1 MTANVNQP
9 VCMNTRFR
17 VRQAR
22 LRPAFTLAE
31 LLITVAILAL
41 LASLLLGA
49 VSRATESARAA
60 ACANNLQQI
69 GLASVTYSLDANNRL
84 PSFRNWLFTRP
95 GDLTTGK
102 LFPYLQSKPV
112 YLCPTDQR
120 LLASRRPRAPQAA
133 PRPAFGNSGRRRD
146 YSFAMNCAICH
157 ANDLSQ
163 FLEPARTVIY
173 MEGELGP
180 NDYTGLVGPGLVSQ
194 SLAFRHR
201 GRGHLIFGD
210 LRLERMDR
218 REFARVSRM
227 NRFWFPTDD
236 LSGPGGMRFD
246 FGRR

>member
-1 MTANVNQP
+1 
-9 VCMNTRFR
+9 MNTRFR
-17 VRQAR
+17 
-22 LRPAFTLAE
+22 LRRPDRRRAFNLVE
-31 LLITVAILAL
+31 LLVVGAIIASLAGLL
-41 LASLLLGA
+41 LAA

-60 ACANNLQQI
+60 TCANNLRQI
-69 GLASVTYSLDANNRL
+69 GLASVTYSLDAHHRL
-84 PSFRNWLFTRP
+84 PTFRHWLFTRP

-102 LFPYLQSKPV
+102 LYPYLQSKPV

-120 LLASRRPRAPQAA
+120 QLASRRPPTPRAA
-133 PRPAFGNSGRRRD
+133 PRPAFGDSGRPRD

-180 NDYTGLVGPGLVSQ
+180 NDYTGLVGPNLAVQ

-201 GRGHLIFGD
+201 QRGHLIFGD
-210 LRLERMDR
+210 LRLERMER
-218 REFARVSRM
+218 RDFARVSRTK
-227 NRFWFPTDD
+227 RFWFPTDD

-246 FGRR
+246 AGLR